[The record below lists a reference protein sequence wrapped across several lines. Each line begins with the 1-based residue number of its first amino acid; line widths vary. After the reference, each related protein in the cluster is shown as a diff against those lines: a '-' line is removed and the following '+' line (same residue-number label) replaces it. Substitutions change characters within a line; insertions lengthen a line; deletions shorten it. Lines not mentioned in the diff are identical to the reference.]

1 MDAVY
6 NVLAESASE
15 CAYTV
20 KQHTPSVVVDTGF
33 CEAISSSSTAG
44 IMR

>member
-6 NVLAESASE
+6 NVLAETASE
-15 CAYTV
+15 CAYAA
-20 KQHTPSVVVDTGF
+20 KQHTPSVVVDIGF
-33 CEAISSSSTAG
+33 CQAISSSSTAG